1 MRILALD
8 TSTPTTCCALLDD
21 DRVVREQRIDP
32 PAKAGD
38 VLPAALGDLTGV
50 DAVAVGLG
58 PGSFTGLRVGLAAAK
73 AIAYARRIPIAGA
86 SSLAAIAL
94 GQPGLVVAATEA
106 RKGELFAQAFRDG
119 SPQGAV
125 QFMRVFPQSVTIFV
139 LPPSAEVLLERLRM
153 RKTESAQE
161 LADRLQSALQELQSV
176 DEYEYVV
183 VNDDLDDAIKRIGS
197 IIDAEVSSRERV
209 VGLRTQVA
217 LLIDQLERE
226 IESRTKTEG
235 KKKK

>member
-1 MRILALD
+1 MLKVLESGRHVLM
-8 TSTPTTCCALLDD
+8 
-21 DRVVREQRIDP
+21 
-32 PAKAGD
+32 D
-38 VLPAALGDLTGV
+38 VDV
-50 DAVAVGLG
+50 
-58 PGSFTGLRVGLAAAK
+58 
-73 AIAYARRIPIAGA
+73 
-86 SSLAAIAL
+86 
-94 GQPGLVVAATEA
+94 
-106 RKGELFAQAFRDG
+106 
-119 SPQGAV
+119 QGAV